1 MARNISKHKDRYPLE
16 FKLGAV
22 RLTETGN
29 ATAKSIAQSLG
40 IHPVMLYRWRM
51 EVREGLLREPGA
63 MKKSKSPTSKSA
75 NPKVLTPEAELL
87 RAQKRIRELEKA
99 LSAREDEIDILKKAQ
114 RFFEA
119 HRR

>member
-29 ATAKSIAQSLG
+29 ATAKSIAKSLG

-51 EVREGLLREPGA
+51 EVRDGILREPEA
-63 MKKSKSPTSKSA
+63 MKKSKPPRPEAAKS
-75 NPKVLTPEAELL
+75 VTPEAELL

>member
-1 MARNISKHKDRYPLE
+1 MARNISDRKDRYPLE

-51 EVREGLLREPGA
+51 EVRDGILREPDT
-63 MKKSKSPTSKSA
+63 MKKKS
-75 NPKVLTPEAELL
+75 LTPKPAKPQTITTEAELL

-114 RFFEA
+114 RFFEV